1 MTTPARKVV
10 EGRGAVRA
18 ARPPRKRPMAVT
30 QPRDVIPHKRAR
42 IGPENVSS
50 PRAKSSRS
58 KKGVPMS
65 KPRKSAPP
73 RVRKTNRNLPKTEPS
88 SPGHPANRDI
98 DYDEI
103 PPSTTILN
111 PPTTHECNPPASTT
125 GGPISTSGVLQTRTR
140 HGRTTHSG
148 PPTARPGLE
157 NEMAID
163 KQANG
168 VKLKQADARLIQ
180 PPPPEV
186 ILEDDDPIQS
196 FSSSLCESLS
206 VDDDSIKSGLHVS
219 AAPDASV
226 ISEPL
231 PEADAPNLLDV
242 APTATVQTC
251 NTQSAVTEGGSDIT
265 IPKTDELS
273 SNAKLPNTG
282 DDKVRETSTILMGP
296 PSLPSSFLNHK

>member
-10 EGRGAVRA
+10 EGRGVVRG
-18 ARPPRKRPMAVT
+18 ARPLRKRPMTVT
-30 QPRDVIPHKRAR
+30 QPRDAKRAR
-42 IGPENVSS
+42 VGPENISS

-65 KPRKSAPP
+65 KPRKSAPS
-73 RVRKTNRNLPKTEPS
+73 RTRKTYHNLPKTKQS

-111 PPTTHECNPPASTT
+111 PPTSHECNPPASTT
-125 GGPISTSGVLQTRTR
+125 GGPISTSDVLQTRSR
-140 HGRTTHSG
+140 HGRTTPSG
-148 PPTARPGLE
+148 PPTVRPGPA
-157 NEMAID
+157 NEIAVD

-180 PPPPEV
+180 PPPPVV

-206 VDDDSIKSGLHVS
+206 VDDDSIKVYEIFPIAWHVVLILCS
-219 AAPDASV
+219 LDSMSQLLLTRV
-226 ISEPL
+226 SF
-231 PEADAPNLLDV
+231 PN
-242 APTATVQTC
+242 
-251 NTQSAVTEGGSDIT
+251 
-265 IPKTDELS
+265 
-273 SNAKLPNTG
+273 
-282 DDKVRETSTILMGP
+282 
-296 PSLPSSFLNHK
+296 PSLKLALQIYSMQHLLQLYRYVSLIHTFTDPRSSLQSLDLQHTERGDGRGIRCHRTED